1 MLRLHRTENHS
12 WIVSKIISE
21 HNHPLSVRCGEKKQW
36 GSHAYIDPMTK
47 DFIRTLRANNVTL
60 GRVCSIVGAMSADS
74 VLPIRMQ
81 TVKNLCA
88 RMAQEDIQED
98 MKKKTMVLLGRM
110 KESDPDLDVR
120 IKTDEQGR
128 IESMIWCTGKN
139 KLDYKHFGD
148 VVTFDT
154 TYRTN
159 LYNLPFGIF
168 VGVNNHYQ
176 TIIFGGVL
184 LKHERTEDF
193 EWTFSNFTEIMGGK
207 KPKTILTGESEL
219 IVLRF
224 DVCNLSHNIY

>member
-1 MLRLHRTENHS
+1 
-12 WIVSKIISE
+12 
-21 HNHPLSVRCGEKKQW
+21 
-36 GSHAYIDPMTK
+36 
-47 DFIRTLRANNVTL
+47 
-60 GRVCSIVGAMSADS
+60 
-74 VLPIRMQ
+74 
-81 TVKNLCA
+81 
-88 RMAQEDIQED
+88 
-98 MKKKTMVLLGRM
+98 
-110 KESDPDLDVR
+110 
-120 IKTDEQGR
+120 
-128 IESMIWCTGKN
+128 MIWCTGKN
-139 KLDYKHFGD
+139 KLAYKHFGD